1 MKKLFLI
8 PLIITISG
16 CSNNLS
22 YKTNEGKI
30 LIKDET
36 VEIEKQLTR
45 EDLQNK
51 LISRFNNQKKQKEK
65 NINYVELMLNDAI
78 EAKCNVGELLQEFCE
93 EKQKK
98 RVEGWERKLAETKDE
113 FVSWLQRN
121 ESIVRSLTE
130 SLKDSPEIH
139 ANFISFTA
147 IKTDLIGNKTI
158 LPRISLTCFNPS
170 LIQNYKTIWS
180 EFLNEEEQKT
190 APNIICDKYA
200 QFK

>member
-8 PLIITISG
+8 PLIIAISG

-22 YKTNEGKI
+22 YKTNDGKI

-36 VEIEKQLTR
+36 VEIEKKLSR
-45 EDLQNK
+45 EDLKILSISKFNK
-51 LISRFNNQKKQKEK
+51 QKKIKER
-65 NINYVELMLNDAI
+65 NINYVKRRLREEI
-78 EAKCNVGELLQEFCE
+78 RTTPNVGELLQEFFE

-98 RVEGWERKLAETKDE
+98 EIEGWERKLAERKDE
-113 FVSWLQRN
+113 FDSWLQRN
-121 ESIVRSLTE
+121 ESIVRSFTE

-147 IKTDLIGNKTI
+147 IKTDLIGNKAI
-158 LPRISLTCFNPS
+158 LPRITLTCFNPS
-170 LIQNYKTIWS
+170 LIQKYKIAWS
-180 EFLNEEEQKT
+180 EFLDEEQQKT

-200 QFK
+200 KF